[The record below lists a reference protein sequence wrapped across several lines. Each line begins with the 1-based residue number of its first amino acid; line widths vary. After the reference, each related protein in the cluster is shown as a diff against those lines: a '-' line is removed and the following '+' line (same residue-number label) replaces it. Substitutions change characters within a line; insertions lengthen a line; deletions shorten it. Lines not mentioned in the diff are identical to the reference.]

1 MMMLEWWAYEVMTL
15 MAGYIGVVSAIK
27 EEPILLGFGLL
38 NVTKTRNLE
47 PMQSVFS
54 DYLLFIDPGVL
65 FNYLDRVCGQG
76 HQLFQNFVRAAQNRI
91 DY

>member
-1 MMMLEWWAYEVMTL
+1 MVQNGCKEVHVL
-15 MAGYIGVVSAIK
+15 KYLA
-27 EEPILLGFGLL
+27 EP
-38 NVTKTRNLE
+38 V
-47 PMQSVFS
+47 QSVFS